1 MLRPHGSVPWALDG
15 GSSVYLFQP
24 EEVGLESESGKESK
38 EPEEEKP
45 KAVLVHSDR
54 FGMQVTCACPCV
66 RAYLTLSVS

>member
-1 MLRPHGSVPWALDG
+1 MLIPHGSVPRALDG
-15 GSSVYLFQP
+15 LSSVYLFQP

-38 EPEEEKP
+38 EPEEKA

-54 FGMQVTCACPCV
+54 FGMQVTCACPCD